1 MLLAISGGG
10 LAGGVG
16 IEGAEG
22 LVLSGAVFDFLLVDA
37 VGGLVSGLA
46 SVRGSL
52 LGTASGSS

>member
-16 IEGAEG
+16 TEGAGG

-37 VGGLVSGLA
+37 VGGLDSGLA
-46 SVRGSL
+46 SVRGAL